1 MNRKSLRYGSLG
13 LLSCLVALG
22 FWCFAATPSQAHW
35 ADLSAAEILVDKAVV
50 QMTLTFP
57 TGLIPFAD
65 DDRSGQLSP
74 TEVLAHKTELQD
86 FLNQQIQL
94 TNSNNLKGRLTIQPL
109 EGDKLPTTVQ
119 IAPNSHSTLLLN
131 YDWTEPIKGLTMRY
145 GFFLP
150 GVSTAS
156 CLATIL
162 QSGQLKTF
170 VFTPK
175 HQTLAL
181 IPGLGGD
188 LSGSLLLAIAGAFV
202 WGAIHSMTPGHGKTI
217 VGSYLVGER
226 ATPRHALFL
235 ALVTTITHTIGV
247 FALGLVTLFAAQYVL
262 PEQLYPWLSLI
273 SGLMVVGIGCNLLI
287 DRFKRN
293 PGLLKWR
300 DRNQM
305 TRQSPHHPHH
315 HDHHSHNYSHHAD
328 HDHELAYAQGNSLN
342 QNHVGHLHV
351 HEPMN
356 YKADVHHDHHEH
368 NHHEHSPHEH
378 EHGHG
383 PGQHT
388 HLPPGADG
396 AAVTWR
402 SLLAMGISGGLVP
415 CPAALLLLLSTIG
428 FGQVGLGLVLVLSF
442 SLGLAGVLTSL
453 GLMLVYAKRLFQ
465 KVPSQLRPMQRLVKI
480 MPIASAFVIMLVGC
494 GISAKAFLQIGFI

>member
-35 ADLSAAEILVDKAVV
+35 ADLSAAEILVDKAAV

-74 TEVLAHKTELQD
+74 TEVFAHKTELQD

-94 TNSNNLKGRLTIQPL
+94 TNSSNLKGHLTIQPA
-109 EGDKLPTTVQ
+109 EGDKLPATVQ

-131 YDWTEPIKGLTMRY
+131 YDWAEPIKGFTMHY

-188 LSGSLLLAIAGAFV
+188 LSGSLLLAIAGAFI

-273 SGLMVVGIGCNLLI
+273 SGLMVVSIGCNLLI
-287 DRFKRN
+287 DRFRRN

-300 DRNQM
+300 DRNQI
-305 TRQSPHHPHH
+305 THRSPHH
-315 HDHHSHNYSHHAD
+315 SHQAEHG
-328 HDHELAYAQGNSLN
+328 HEFAYAQGNSLN
-342 QNHVGHLHV
+342 QNYVGLHV
-351 HEPMN
+351 HQPVN
-356 YKADVHHDHHEH
+356 HKAHIH
-368 NHHEHSPHEH
+368 NHDDHTHNHDYHEHSHHEH

-396 AAVTWR
+396 NAVTWR

-415 CPAALLLLLSTIG
+415 CPAALVLLLSTIG

-442 SLGLAGVLTSL
+442 SLGLAGVLTGL

-465 KVPSQLRPMQRLVKI
+465 KVPSQMRPMQRLIKI

-494 GISAKAFLQIGFI
+494 GISAKAFLQLGFT